1 MAKKELTE
9 SQRAALDALLAGKS
23 YAEAAQAAG
32 IDRATLWDWS
42 ETDPLFKCECNRGR
56 WEARAQVLDRID
68 ALWSTALDAVEKAL
82 QDDDPG
88 TCLQAAGF
96 LLRAS
101 TLYKIG
107 RGTGPTDVA
116 DIEAD
121 LRQSEMRRVLA
132 RATFP

>member
-1 MAKKELTE
+1 MAKKKPTE
-9 SQRAALDALLAGKS
+9 SQGAALDALLAGKS

-32 IDRATLWDWS
+32 IDRATLWDWYRK
-42 ETDPLFKCECNRGR
+42 DVVFRCEYNRRR

-68 ALWSTALDAVEKAL
+68 ALWSTALDGVEKAL

-88 TCLQAAGF
+88 TRLQAAGF

-107 RGTGPTDVA
+107 RKTGLTDVE
-116 DIEAD
+116 DLEAQQ
-121 LRQSEMRRVLA
+121 RQDETMRMLA

>member
-1 MAKKELTE
+1 MAKKKPTE
-9 SQRAALDALLAGKS
+9 SQGAALDALLAGKS

-68 ALWSTALDAVEKAL
+68 ALWSTALDGVEKAL

-88 TCLQAAGF
+88 TRLQAAGF

-107 RGTGPTDVA
+107 RKTGLTDVE
-116 DIEAD
+116 DLEAQQ
-121 LRQSEMRRVLA
+121 RQDETMRMLA